1 MQKSKIDWCDYSIN
15 PIKGICKHACSYCY
29 AIRMYK
35 RFKWNPEVRFV
46 PGELDKLKSI
56 KAPSTIFVCSTHDIM
71 GNWIPDE
78 WIEEIIKICG
88 FMPLH
93 QFRFLTK
100 NPKRYRNFYFP
111 YNCWLG
117 ATVESGNK
125 LGRIEAMKGLSQ
137 NATFLSIEPLLGDF
151 SGIDLSGFAQII
163 VGADSSVGASKPKQ
177 AWVDSIRHRNIFY
190 KKNLTTKKD

>member
-35 RFKWNPEVRFV
+35 RFKWNPEIRFV

-56 KAPSTIFVCSTHDIM
+56 KTPSTIFVCSTHDIM
-71 GNWIPDE
+71 GKWIPNE
-78 WIEEIIKICG
+78 WIGTIRKYCYLMRQHK
-88 FMPLH
+88 FM
-93 QFRFLTK
+93 FLTK
-100 NPKRYRNFYFP
+100 NPKRYHNFHFP
-111 YNCWLG
+111 ANCWLG

-125 LGRIEAMKGLSQ
+125 LGRIKAMKGLP
-137 NATFLSIEPLLGDF
+137 NKTFLSIEPLLGDF
-151 SGIDLSGFAQII
+151 EGVDLTDFELLI

-177 AWVDSIRHRNIFY
+177 VWVDSIWHHNIFY
-190 KKNLTTKKD
+190 KANLITKKK